1 MAKFCTK
8 CGKPLEDGKA
18 CSCVEKEKKE
28 KAVNTKI
35 DIKEYSNLFLEVTK
49 GIIKEP
55 VDTIKKHSKTENLLF
70 GSLAVL
76 LNSIL
81 TGILLYCFLKE
92 GTSSMSVITIAPI
105 YEISFIKTFLLGTL
119 FMIVFFGSLSA
130 MIYIMGGILFKSN
143 MDFKKVFTMLGIC
156 SIITSLTTILA
167 ILFTFISIKFVSFI
181 LGIASLFYL
190 VYLCEGIIETSNIR
204 KNSLAYVVVPSLCV
218 AFFIVT
224 YILPKILF

>member
-55 VDTIKKHSKTENLLF
+55 VDTIKKHSKKENLLF

-81 TGILLYCFLKE
+81 TG
-92 GTSSMSVITIAPI
+92 
-105 YEISFIKTFLLGTL
+105 
-119 FMIVFFGSLSA
+119 
-130 MIYIMGGILFKSN
+130 IYIMGGILFKSN

-156 SIITSLTTILA
+156 SIFTSLTTILA
-167 ILFTFISIKFVSFI
+167 ILFTFISIKFVSLI